1 MDMGPDR
8 VAGFDHVFED
18 LVDNVFLEDAKVAV
32 REQVF
37 LPGLELEAAFAGHIT
52 ELNNT
57 EIGQAGL
64 RADGSK
70 FGIVDQ
76 NFIGRE
82 LILPGF
88 NGGEIEVEAGL
99 GMLFGIAGDSSV
111 GNGCHRDIV
120 GHVRINFCWLPQA
133 AIRIESKLTYM
144 LNLAGIPCFVPQY
157 SAG

>member
-1 MDMGPDR
+1 VISDSPLGICRAGPAGVDHRGDAATRAEITVDMGPDR

-18 LVDNVFLEDAKVAV
+18 LVDNVFLEDAEVAV
-32 REQVF
+32 REQVLF
-37 LPGLELEAAFAGHIT
+37 PGLELEAAFAGHIA

-88 NGGEIEVEAGL
+88 NGGEIEFEAGL

-111 GNGCHRDIV
+111 GNGCH
-120 GHVRINFCWLPQA
+120 
-133 AIRIESKLTYM
+133 IEIL
-144 LNLAGIPCFVPQY
+144 
-157 SAG
+157 